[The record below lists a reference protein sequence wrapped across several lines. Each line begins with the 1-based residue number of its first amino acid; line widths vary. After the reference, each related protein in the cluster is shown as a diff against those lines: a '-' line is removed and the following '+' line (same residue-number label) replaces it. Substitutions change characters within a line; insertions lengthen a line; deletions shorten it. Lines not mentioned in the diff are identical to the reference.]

1 MRLHGRQH
9 QLFIA
14 FFLALLL
21 QSSGVAQV
29 LPADGARKSWQ
40 HASEAGRAA
49 QWGAYHSQQAR
60 LQPHRSEYALLA
72 WQWKAYETQQMQWAA
87 YYQQQEKQ
95 TASRPAMPQ
104 PTMPQPAASPA
115 PPVMLRNGFAY
126 GLSTLP
132 HLIHRLLGAA
142 NALQNK
148 PYLLGGGHRRLD
160 DVGYDCS
167 SATSYVLIKAGLLQA
182 VLNSSQLAGYGE
194 PGPGRFITLWVKSG
208 HHVFLTICGLRLDTS
223 GGRVS
228 EGPRWRTAERSLA
241 GFMPRHPPG
250 L

>member
-1 MRLHGRQH
+1 M
-9 QLFIA
+9 
-14 FFLALLL
+14 
-21 QSSGVAQV
+21 AQV
-29 LPADGARKSWQ
+29 MPADGARLSWQ
-40 HASEAGRAA
+40 HASEAGWAA
-49 QWGAYHSQQAR
+49 QWGAYHSHQAR
-60 LQPHRSEYALLA
+60 LQPHRSEFAFLA

-87 YYQQQEKQ
+87 YYQQLEKQ
-95 TASRPAMPQ
+95 TASAPAM
-104 PTMPQPAASPA
+104 TKSAATTV
-115 PPVMLRNGFAY
+115 PPITLRNGFAY

-132 HLIHRLLGAA
+132 NLIHRLIGAA

-167 SATSYVLIKAGLLQA
+167 SATSYVLIKAGLLRA
-182 VLNSSQLAGYGE
+182 VLNSSQLANYGE

-228 EGPRWRTAERSLA
+228 EGPRWRTAQRSLA